1 MTPFILPPLKNIFR
15 INHNTILLFLQ
26 KAIHRMY
33 QESDL
38 RIVHFLLPPCSFP
51 TKKPASVDII
61 PPCQSLHLFPLLDT
75 HFSLCLVY
83 QVAIFHHFKHNI
95 HYAQPKPLPQFT
107 RFSRKKGR
115 RTSSMVKTQCRCWV
129 WTSLEAIFRV
139 RAMAYFVPQEGQKRL
154 WQRKGTNLRLPQ

>member
-1 MTPFILPPLKNIFR
+1 MVEVR
-15 INHNTILLFLQ
+15 IIYRLLLFL
-26 KAIHRMY
+26 H
-33 QESDL
+33 S
-38 RIVHFLLPPCSFP
+38 LPPPYFLSN
-51 TKKPASVDII
+51 KKTGIRRLDSSY
-61 PPCQSLHLFPLLDT
+61 QSLHLFPLLLHT